1 MFEGEWR
8 GGKKNGKG
16 KYYWKNG
23 QVYEGEFKDNECN
36 GTGLLYY
43 PCGKK
48 FEGQWKLGKK
58 NGRCVYSWPNGARY
72 TVMYID
78 GKKQGEG
85 QLEGAN
91 VSLDAIKNQYKSLEK
106 KSLAS
111 REMMRNPPLF
121 IY

>member
-1 MFEGEWR
+1 
-8 GGKKNGKG
+8 
-16 KYYWKNG
+16 
-23 QVYEGEFKDNECN
+23 
-36 GTGLLYY
+36 
-43 PCGKK
+43 
-48 FEGQWKLGKK
+48 
-58 NGRCVYSWPNGARY
+58 
-72 TVMYID
+72 MYID

-91 VSLDAIKNQYKSLEK
+91 VSLDAIKNQDKSLEK